1 MSDSTWTVER
11 CEYHPLYKP
20 YDAIPDN
27 SQDKKLIFARRHSRE
42 KSSKRRP
49 HCKSCSSRID
59 RDTASGKGLE
69 AIHED
74 LDKLVRGFG
83 KVTTEEV
90 SPVESSSASGA
101 AGSGAAAAGLM
112 HSVPVVFATKLVGPL
127 TAAPG
132 GFGRS
137 GYGDLKM
144 AMAMPISTANSSA
157 DQLLGTAIIQ
167 PSNGPPA
174 NDAPAQATA
183 QAPAQGTPAQGSPT
197 QHQQQQAEKE
207 EKKKI
212 EGDEGGDDL
221 RARAEAA
228 EARAKAAEARA
239 EAAERRI
246 EELKKDKASDV
257 ILHSKLGEQFTELAH
272 RLEFQQRIFSMELSG
287 LEKDLVKLEAD
298 AQEDDAMIKKM
309 MDQNEWAT
317 GVIEKYQKERRAAAS
332 TVAGSTAVGSVA
344 VGSTATGSAAASAVV
359 GSAAV
364 GSTATASAAASAVA
378 GSAVAGSAA
387 SSAAAGLAAAG
398 SAKNRKR
405 AQSDN
410 TVAAAKG
417 SHPPRKVGRIY
428 DAPPIVG
435 KQCSFCRQSDCAQGG
450 DLHQCK
456 AMTCMRLWSD
466 RCIGRYA
473 GDDTQKMCFHHAKC
487 VHHDQTNCPDCVRNC
502 MPAVYEP
509 TD

>member
-27 SQDKKLIFARRHSRE
+27 SQDKKLVFARRHSRE

-127 TAAPG
+127 T
-132 GFGRS
+132 
-137 GYGDLKM
+137 
-144 AMAMPISTANSSA
+144 
-157 DQLLGTAIIQ
+157 
-167 PSNGPPA
+167 
-174 NDAPAQATA
+174 
-183 QAPAQGTPAQGSPT
+183 
-197 QHQQQQAEKE
+197 
-207 EKKKI
+207 
-212 EGDEGGDDL
+212 DEGGDDL

-287 LEKDLVKLEAD
+287 LEAD

-317 GVIEKYQKERRAAAS
+317 GVIEKYQQKERRAAAS
-332 TVAGSTAVGSVA
+332 AVAGSTA
-344 VGSTATGSAAASAVV
+344 TG
-359 GSAAV
+359 
-364 GSTATASAAASAVA
+364 SAAASAVA

>member
-1 MSDSTWTVER
+1 MSDSTWPVER

-137 GYGDLKM
+137 GYGLQM

-239 EAAERRI
+239 KGAEARAEAAEARA
-246 EELKKDKASDV
+246 EDKAV
-257 ILHSKLGEQFTELAH
+257 RAH
-272 RLEFQQRIFSMELSG
+272 
-287 LEKDLVKLEAD
+287 
-298 AQEDDAMIKKM
+298 
-309 MDQNEWAT
+309 
-317 GVIEKYQKERRAAAS
+317 
-332 TVAGSTAVGSVA
+332 
-344 VGSTATGSAAASAVV
+344 
-359 GSAAV
+359 
-364 GSTATASAAASAVA
+364 
-378 GSAVAGSAA
+378 
-387 SSAAAGLAAAG
+387 
-398 SAKNRKR
+398 
-405 AQSDN
+405 
-410 TVAAAKG
+410 
-417 SHPPRKVGRIY
+417 
-428 DAPPIVG
+428 
-435 KQCSFCRQSDCAQGG
+435 
-450 DLHQCK
+450 
-456 AMTCMRLWSD
+456 
-466 RCIGRYA
+466 
-473 GDDTQKMCFHHAKC
+473 
-487 VHHDQTNCPDCVRNC
+487 
-502 MPAVYEP
+502 
-509 TD
+509 

>member
-112 HSVPVVFATKLVGPL
+112 HSVPVVFATKLVDPL

-137 GYGDLKM
+137 GYGDLRM

-246 EELKKDKASDV
+246 EELKKDKADDV

-332 TVAGSTAVGSVA
+332 AVAGSVA
-344 VGSTATGSAAASAVV
+344 VGSTATG
-359 GSAAV
+359 
-364 GSTATASAAASAVA
+364 SAAASAVA

-387 SSAAAGLAAAG
+387 SSAAAGLAASR
-398 SAKNRKR
+398 SAKNQKR

-410 TVAAAKG
+410 TVAPASKPAGLSAAAKG
-417 SHPPRKVGRIY
+417 SHPPRKAGRLY

-435 KQCSFCRQSDCAQGG
+435 KHCSFCRQSDCAQGG
-450 DLHQCK
+450 NLNQCK

>member
-112 HSVPVVFATKLVGPL
+112 HSVPVVFATKLVDPL

-137 GYGDLKM
+137 GYGDLRM

-246 EELKKDKASDV
+246 EELKKDKADDV

-287 LEKDLVKLEAD
+287 LEAD

-317 GVIEKYQKERRAAAS
+317 GVIEKYQQKERRAAAS
-332 TVAGSTAVGSVA
+332 AVAGLAAVGSVA
-344 VGSTATGSAAASAVV
+344 VGSTATGSAAASAVA
-359 GSAAV
+359 GSVAV

>member
-137 GYGDLKM
+137 GYGLQM

-167 PSNGPPA
+167 PTNGPPA

-287 LEKDLVKLEAD
+287 LEAD

-317 GVIEKYQKERRAAAS
+317 GVIEKYQQKERRAAAS
-332 TVAGSTAVGSVA
+332 AVAGSTA
-344 VGSTATGSAAASAVV
+344 TG
-359 GSAAV
+359 
-364 GSTATASAAASAVA
+364 SAAASAVA

-417 SHPPRKVGRIY
+417 SHPPRKVGRHY

-435 KQCSFCRQSDCAQGG
+435 KHCSFCRQSDCAQGG
-450 DLHQCK
+450 NLNQCK